1 MNSAFLYT
9 SIRERDKKKNR
20 IFFLLSLCLLTLQF
34 YIFPSGQPQPAHVLA
49 LLFILTALLK
59 TPTFKTLNE
68 KPITLFAIYTLYTIV
83 INAICTFLYSDQT
96 FLPNILYSAF
106 NFLLFL
112 SAATF
117 FTQKEKALTKYVKKP
132 ILISLVLTVFFYV
145 IGIGRYDFF
154 PRYNAFFNDPN
165 QMAHWALCCFSILC
179 LLGINNKWLIIG
191 GFSLFVICISSS
203 SRSALLGL
211 FPMFI
216 GYLIY
221 IRKNIKTKNNSK
233 FNLFIFITF
242 ISFIAILS
250 YLLIESSFWEKS
262 DSISFILE
270 RTEST
275 DTSQQLDERGYNLF
289 FQYPEYLL
297 FGSGH
302 GGFSR
307 FSRTEEIH
315 SNWMGLLFYY
325 GLIGFVFFVS
335 HLLIMLKRLPL
346 HLILIAAGPLLYG
359 FSTFGLRTPVFY
371 FYLASLYYG
380 YKKIEKKISL
390 LRQLKRLQ

>member
-1 MNSAFLYT
+1 M
-9 SIRERDKKKNR
+9 
-20 IFFLLSLCLLTLQF
+20 LTLQF

-49 LLFILTALLK
+49 LLFILTVFLK

-117 FTQKEKALTKYVKKP
+117 FTEKERALTKYVKKP
-132 ILISLVLTVFFYV
+132 ILISLALTVFFYV

-179 LLGINNKWLIIG
+179 LLGVKNRWLIIG
-191 GFSLFVICISSS
+191 GFSLLVICITSS

-211 FPMFI
+211 FPLLL

-221 IRKNIKTKNNSK
+221 TRENIKAKSK
-233 FNLFIFITF
+233 SNIGLFLFILFIT
-242 ISFIAILS
+242 ILITS
-250 YLLIESSFWEKS
+250 LYILIEYRLWEKS
-262 DSISFILE
+262 ESLSFILE

-302 GGFSR
+302 GGFGR
-307 FSRTEEIH
+307 FNRAEEIH

-325 GLIGFVFFVS
+325 GLIGFILFVS
-335 HLLIMLKRLPL
+335 HLFIMLKKLPL
-346 HLILIAAGPLLYG
+346 HLKLIAIGPLLYG

-371 FYLASLYYG
+371 FYLASLYYC
-380 YKKIEKKISL
+380 YKKNQTLKKGNFI
-390 LRQLKRLQ
+390 LQETI